1 VEENKQRQ
9 GESSGK
15 AEIQEKKRLLDMAKQ
30 TTLVIGK
37 NGTLGRAL
45 YERLGGD
52 ATGRHDFNL
61 KDNPVFPPEKYDV
74 VYIVAAKTK
83 FRDCELDED
92 AYQTNVDGPIRLGA
106 YFRKSFI
113 VYISS
118 EAAEWSRT
126 SYGIQKAHAELG
138 LLAVLGYE
146 RLAIVR
152 PTKITQDRLISLV
165 EFLVKIGEERLCGTH
180 RYR

>member
-1 VEENKQRQ
+1 MEENKQRK

-15 AEIQEKKRLLDMAKQ
+15 AEVQETKRLLDMAKQ

-37 NGTLGRAL
+37 NGMLGRAL
-45 YERLGGD
+45 HERLGGESTGSKEFNIKD
-52 ATGRHDFNL
+52 A
-61 KDNPVFPPEKYDV
+61 PVFTKHYDV

-92 AYQTNVDGPIRLGA
+92 AYQVNVDGPIRLGA
-106 YFRKSFI
+106 YFNSSFI

-126 SYGIQKAHAELG
+126 SYGIQKSHAELG
-138 LLAVLGYE
+138 LLAVVGYE

-152 PTKITQDRLISLV
+152 PTKITQDRLASLV